1 MEQAFTAQNRGLLT
15 MRGRL
20 VLGHHPRL
28 VLGGEATPGRPWR
41 RIDRPRPVLLGRLLV
56 AAHVRIS
63 SHALQANPDRRGVS
77 QQPDRE
83 GAGARSLTSLPTDS
97 TSPAHG
103 QSAGGAPPG
112 GLLVNQSELRAL
124 CLTARPAHLGVC
136 ATAGPLGQESLSG
149 NLW

>member
-83 GAGARSLTSLPTDS
+83 GCGGATKAGTSGRTSNSPTRGLAVTTRASAMATTKAVMSTGNARSLSDGTH
-97 TSPAHG
+97 A
-103 QSAGGAPPG
+103 
-112 GLLVNQSELRAL
+112 
-124 CLTARPAHLGVC
+124 
-136 ATAGPLGQESLSG
+136 
-149 NLW
+149 WM

>member
-83 GAGARSLTSLPTDS
+83 GSDLGPPPESPSLVAAGS
-97 TSPAHG
+97 SP
-103 QSAGGAPPG
+103 PPCIRG
-112 GLLVNQSELRAL
+112 
-124 CLTARPAHLGVC
+124 
-136 ATAGPLGQESLSG
+136 
-149 NLW
+149 

>member
-63 SHALQANPDRRGVS
+63 SHALQANPVRRRVS

-83 GAGARSLTSLPTDS
+83 GAA
-97 TSPAHG
+97 
-103 QSAGGAPPG
+103 AP
-112 GLLVNQSELRAL
+112 RA
-124 CLTARPAHLGVC
+124 
-136 ATAGPLGQESLSG
+136 ATALEAFLTISRPGAKRLIKWVRDGPAPGSTGRRNTGILKGE
-149 NLW
+149 

>member
-83 GAGARSLTSLPTDS
+83 GPGVLLYATTVRTSTTPPVVQATRRDLFPLSPGEAVLPASAQGSDLATLLGKTITVDITRMVAS
-97 TSPAHG
+97 G
-103 QSAGGAPPG
+103 QG
-112 GLLVNQSELRAL
+112 
-124 CLTARPAHLGVC
+124 
-136 ATAGPLGQESLSG
+136 
-149 NLW
+149 